1 MADASHPRT
10 VVFVA
15 RHNEIDELQIP
26 PAAFTARRAEGTL
39 VTTDRVLAD
48 RFAQAATVT
57 DDDLAVILGYP
68 QSKSE
73 IHGASDCCVI
83 QAIDR
88 DGNVIFEAATSPE
101 RSAET
106 RREAERHLTDNG
118 LIRVCSLAD
127 ALQRR
132 ISRT

>member
-1 MADASHPRT
+1 M
-10 VVFVA
+10 
-15 RHNEIDELQIP
+15 
-26 PAAFTARRAEGTL
+26 
-39 VTTDRVLAD
+39 TTDRGLANC
-48 RFAQAATVT
+48 FAEAPAIT

-73 IHGASDCCVI
+73 IHGASDCRVV

-101 RSAET
+101 RFAET
-106 RREAERHLTDNG
+106 QREAERHLTDNG
-118 LIRVCSLAD
+118 LIRICSLAD